1 MIKKLL
7 RCLALAVATVSA
19 AYADEYTHDS
29 TILPQA
35 ARDVIHTAFKAEI
48 SVIKIDKDFGRVSE
62 YEVVLTDGS
71 EIQFDSKGNWKDV
84 EAARGKSVP
93 GIFVPTAI
101 SDYVANYQ
109 KGAKI
114 VGIERTRG
122 GYEIELSNGIE
133 MKFDKDGKFQ
143 RYD

>member
-7 RCLALAVATVSA
+7 LCLALAVATVSA

-93 GIFVPTAI
+93 GIFVAGDLRKKKLRQVVTAVADGANAI
-101 SDYVANYQ
+101 ASVLDYLRSM
-109 KGAKI
+109 I
-114 VGIERTRG
+114 
-122 GYEIELSNGIE
+122 
-133 MKFDKDGKFQ
+133 
-143 RYD
+143 